1 MHSLVQHF
9 ELVTFDEV
17 FWPWGKAKCNKE
29 TFGGSI
35 FHIVFL
41 VFFKEHILQSV
52 PVIVQE
58 ARQFCLGFCNK
69 QIVSMQVSNEE
80 GEKCNSKLLNSLPWE
95 LDHMSIRMKTT
106 PTKSRFYECPATN
119 LQVLW

>member
-1 MHSLVQHF
+1 VVEGSVAVLLGQVLCRECVDINKLVQHF

-41 VFFKEHILQSV
+41 VFFNEHILQSV

-58 ARQFCLGFCNK
+58 ARQFCLGFCRFCGSPWSLDPLPD
-69 QIVSMQVSNEE
+69 IAPLPPV
-80 GEKCNSKLLNSLPWE
+80 GCGLLNIV
-95 LDHMSIRMKTT
+95 D
-106 PTKSRFYECPATN
+106 
-119 LQVLW
+119 